1 MLHVPAAEE
10 FTPQAEL
17 LGQMEELSQRDA
29 FADNIR
35 YGACVTAVRT
45 VDAQGEETQDDAAAA
60 GDDVGALL
68 AAAVAGVKAAGPVVD

>member
-1 MLHVPAAEE
+1 MSPAAEE

-35 YGACVTAVRT
+35 YGARVTAVRT
-45 VDAQGEETQDDAAAA
+45 VDAEGQDNEREPFYTRRK
-60 GDDVGALL
+60 GCPPPPTL
-68 AAAVAGVKAAGPVVD
+68 PVESL

>member
-1 MLHVPAAEE
+1 MLNVPAAEE

-35 YGACVTAVRT
+35 YGARVTAVRT
-45 VDAQGEETQDDAAAA
+45 VDAQVEPPA
-60 GDDVGALL
+60 
-68 AAAVAGVKAAGPVVD
+68 